1 MAQYEL
7 DIIDYWLIVKKR
19 KYLIGLAALLVT
31 LFTFGF
37 TEALKPVPIY
47 ESAARVKF
55 DRSTTVAQQL
65 IDSLSVSQ
73 GNDLSTQTEFIRSFP
88 VMERVAQEFHLIE
101 ADASPEVKRSSEY
114 LNQVYVLGQQVRTE
128 READT
133 SIIRIVATSTDPP
146 QAEKMANAV
155 ALAYREEN
163 IAARNRMVTAS
174 RRFVE
179 EQLASLE
186 RQLTAAEEALR
197 RFKEQ
202 GGQVFLDEEAKRALE
217 MFTKLEGDLDTVT
230 RLKHE
235 ALQQITVLKRPDPAT
250 PIQRIFTEEPTSL
263 LGALNGK
270 LLELYQERATLLINY
285 TPEHPTIRELDR
297 KIGNVKSEIE
307 RELKSKA
314 AMLAGREEEIQAQIE
329 RYRARY
335 LAFPKS
341 AITLARLEREVKVN
355 SDLYATLKV
364 KHQELQIKSVE
375 QIEEVTI
382 ITPAIAPAG
391 PINAPNTEMNL
402 VVGSMMGLFLGVV
415 LAFARESF
423 DTSIGTIE
431 GVEEFLKVPVLG
443 VIPQFDDEELKE
455 AAAAGLPAQT
465 PPDMVESFSKL
476 ICLVDPKS
484 VWSESLRSL
493 RTNLQFAGMDRK
505 LKSLVFTSAG
515 LGEGKSTV
523 VLNLA
528 VTLALEGQRVLL
540 VDADLRRPTVHQRLG
555 LEREPGLVDVL
566 VGGMSWRNSVRSVT
580 DLMLGQMGVDRV
592 LDSPGLDNLFILTS
606 GSSSGNPGEFMNVN
620 RIKTL
625 IAEMQDEYDMV
636 LFDTPPILPVTD
648 AVAIS
653 SRADGTVLVY
663 QVGRIGRNALKR
675 AKFLLDH
682 AQANTLGVV
691 LTNVRAEVTPE
702 AGMYRYEYR

>member
-37 TEALKPVPIY
+37 TEALKPIPIY
-47 ESAARVKF
+47 EAAARVKF

-65 IDSLSVSQ
+65 IESLSVSQ

-88 VMERVAQEFHLIE
+88 VMERVAQEFTLVE
-101 ADASPEVKRSSEY
+101 SEPSPEVRRSAAY
-114 LNQVYVLGQQVRTE
+114 LHTVYNLSQQIRTE

-133 SIIRIVATSTDPP
+133 SIIRIIANSNDPP
-146 QAEKMANAV
+146 EAEKMANAV
-155 ALAYREEN
+155 AQAYRVEN
-163 IAARNRMVTAS
+163 IAARNRLVMES

-179 EQLASLE
+179 EQLANLE
-186 RQLTAAEEALR
+186 EKLSAAEDALR
-197 RFKEQ
+197 NFKERE
-202 GGQVFLDEEAKRALE
+202 GQVFLDEEAKTALE
-217 MFTKLEGDLDTVT
+217 MFSKLESDLDLVS

-235 ALQQITVLKRPDPAT
+235 TLQQIQSLKRPDPST
-250 PIQRIFTEEPTSL
+250 PVQRIFTEEGTSL
-263 LGALNGK
+263 LGVLNSK
-270 LLELYQERATLLINY
+270 LLDLYHERSTLLINY
-285 TPEHPTIRELDR
+285 TSEHPTVHEVDR
-297 KIGNVKSEIE
+297 KIANVKAEIE
-307 RELKSKA
+307 RELKSKVA
-314 AMLAGREEEIQAQIE
+314 TLEGRERGIEEQIN
-329 RYRARY
+329 RYRGRY

-341 AITLARLEREVKVN
+341 AIRLARLEREVKVN
-355 SDLYATLKV
+355 SDLYATLKI
-364 KHQELQIKSVE
+364 KHQELQIKSAE
-375 QIEEVTI
+375 QIEEVTV
-382 ITPAIAPAG
+382 ITPAITPSS

-402 VVGSMMGLFLGVV
+402 VVGSLMGLFLGVV

-443 VIPQFDDEELKE
+443 VIPQFDNEELVE
-455 AAAAGLPAQT
+455 AAAAVLPPQT
-465 PPDMVESFSKL
+465 PPDMVENFSKL

-484 VWSESLRSL
+484 VLSESLRSL
-493 RTNLQFAGMDRK
+493 RTNIQFASMDRK

-523 VLNLA
+523 VVNLA

-540 VDADLRRPTVHQRLG
+540 VDADLRRPIVHQRLG
-555 LEREPGLVDVL
+555 LDREPGLVDTL

-592 LDSPGLDNLFILTS
+592 LDTPGLDNLFILTS
-606 GSSSGNPGEFMNVN
+606 GSATGNPSEFMNLN
-620 RIKTL
+620 RIKAL
-625 IAEMQDEYDMV
+625 IAEMQEDYDMV

-653 SRADGTVLVY
+653 SRVDGTVLVY

-691 LTNVRAEVTPE
+691 LTNVRAEITPE
-702 AGMYRYEYR
+702 AGMYRYEYK

>member
-19 KYLIGLAALLVT
+19 KYLIGLAAILVT

-47 ESAARVKF
+47 QAAARVKF

-65 IDSLSVSQ
+65 IESLSVSQ

-88 VMERVAQEFHLIE
+88 VMERVAQEFHLVDPE
-101 ADASPEVKRSSEY
+101 APAEVRRSAAY
-114 LNQVYVLGQQVRTE
+114 LNTVYNLGQQIRTE

-133 SIIRIVATSTDPP
+133 SIIRIIATSDDPP
-146 QAEKMANAV
+146 EAEKMANAV
-155 ALAYREEN
+155 AQAYRIEN
-163 IAARNRMVTAS
+163 IAARNRMVTES

-179 EQLASLE
+179 EQLANLE
-186 RQLTAAEEALR
+186 LKLTDAEEALR
-197 RFKEQ
+197 NFKEHE
-202 GGQVFLDEEAKRALE
+202 GQVFLDEEAKKSLE
-217 MFTKLEGDLDTVT
+217 MFSKLEGDYDTVT
-230 RLKHE
+230 RLKNE
-235 ALQQITVLKRPDPAT
+235 TLQQIASLKRPDPAT
-250 PIQRIFTEEPTSL
+250 PVQRIFTEEATSL
-263 LGALNGK
+263 LGVLNNK
-270 LLELYQERATLLINY
+270 LLDLYHERSTLLINY
-285 TPEHPTIRELDR
+285 TTEHPTVQEVDR
-297 KIGNVKSEIE
+297 KISNVKSEIE
-307 RELKSKA
+307 RELKSKVA
-314 AMLAGREEEIQAQIE
+314 ILEGRERGILEQIN
-329 RYRARY
+329 RYRGRY

-341 AITLARLEREVKVN
+341 AIRMARLEREVKVN

-364 KHQELQIKSVE
+364 KHQELQIKSAE

-382 ITPAIAPAG
+382 ITPAITPTT
-391 PINAPNTEMNL
+391 PINSPNTEMNL
-402 VVGSMMGLFLGVV
+402 LVGSLMGLFLGVV

-443 VIPQFDDEELKE
+443 VIPQFDNEELVE
-455 AAAAGLPAQT
+455 AAAAVLPPQT
-465 PPDMVESFSKL
+465 AHDMVENFSKL

-484 VWSESLRSL
+484 VLSESLRSL
-493 RTNLQFAGMDRK
+493 RTNIQFASMDRK

-523 VLNLA
+523 VVNLA

-540 VDADLRRPTVHQRLG
+540 VDADLRRPIVHQRLG
-555 LEREPGLVDVL
+555 LDREPGLVDTL
-566 VGGMSWRNSVRSVT
+566 VGGLPWRNSVRSVT

-592 LDSPGLDNLFILTS
+592 LNSPGLDNLFILTS
-606 GSSSGNPGEFMNVN
+606 GSAAGNPSEFMNLN
-620 RIKTL
+620 RIKAL
-625 IAEMQDEYDMV
+625 ITEMQEDYDMV

-653 SRADGTVLVY
+653 SRVDGTVLVY

-691 LTNVRAEVTPE
+691 LTNVRAEITPE
-702 AGMYRYEYR
+702 AGMYRYEYK